1 MGFTLSVS
9 TFEDSLEAG
18 FLTFRSNFPGYKE
31 AGGGGERKQS
41 VILTVLTGNIHF
53 FLCESIFTLIA

>member
-31 AGGGGERKQS
+31 VGGGERKQS

-53 FLCESIFTLIA
+53 F